1 MIYDYKE
8 VFIESNRMEYPLD
21 IFNDQELRFIES
33 KKLITISKTH
43 FKVNF
48 VGEII
53 TPENKFFSLPKNFRV
68 TEQNVDIFKKV
79 LKDYNKVSGKSLLF
93 NNTFIIT
100 KTGDIKSEKFYF
112 NELKNYF
119 LDFITYE
126 FIYPS
131 KTLKKHS
138 SNPISGG
145 KIDIFSTMRNR
156 KSRGPG
162 ITYKVKDIKNSN
174 SWNLDDIYWSV
185 IEYLSKKYN
194 DYTEIF
200 QMKRFLESEGYVLNT
215 IDISNS
221 EKMLS
226 DINKCDV
233 GIIHNPIK
241 NVLLSYFKSTSVSEC
256 YKINAF
262 YTDNFAFVWEELM
275 RLSLHENK
283 LFRDELKSNFYRKEI
298 RRKWFPDDFSISEF
312 LQRNRVS
319 VVNKDSLKNGFRV
332 SYEID
337 VKSIPDIF
345 SEYNGRRFIGD
356 AKYYQDPENAE
367 FEKEFRTYNQL
378 MNNEYPMVVFTPSNR
393 TRVLHVREE
402 GDLELVIF
410 NISVERSISDVVN
423 KTNMTIDTIQT
434 LLWDKG
440 YTKRK

>member
-8 VFIESNRMEYPLD
+8 VFIESNRIEYPLD
-21 IFNDQELRFIES
+21 IFTDQELRFIES

-138 SNPISGG
+138 ASPISGG

-275 RLSLHENK
+275 RLSLRENK
-283 LFRDELKSNFYRKEI
+283 LFRDELKSNFYRKET
-298 RRKWFPDDFSISEF
+298 RRKWFPDELSISEF
-312 LQRNRVS
+312 LQRNRVR

-345 SEYNGRRFIGD
+345 SEYNSKRFIGD

-378 MNNEYPMVVFTPSNR
+378 MNNEYPMVVFIPSNR
-393 TRVLHVREE
+393 TKVLHVREE
-402 GDLELVIF
+402 GELELVIF
-410 NISVERSISDVVN
+410 NISVEKSISDVVN
-423 KTNMTIDTIQT
+423 KTNMTIDTVQT

>member
-1 MIYDYKE
+1 
-8 VFIESNRMEYPLD
+8 
-21 IFNDQELRFIES
+21 
-33 KKLITISKTH
+33 
-43 FKVNF
+43 
-48 VGEII
+48 
-53 TPENKFFSLPKNFRV
+53 
-68 TEQNVDIFKKV
+68 
-79 LKDYNKVSGKSLLF
+79 
-93 NNTFIIT
+93 
-100 KTGDIKSEKFYF
+100 
-112 NELKNYF
+112 
-119 LDFITYE
+119 
-126 FIYPS
+126 
-131 KTLKKHS
+131 
-138 SNPISGG
+138 
-145 KIDIFSTMRNR
+145 
-156 KSRGPG
+156 
-162 ITYKVKDIKNSN
+162 
-174 SWNLDDIYWSV
+174 
-185 IEYLSKKYN
+185 
-194 DYTEIF
+194 
-200 QMKRFLESEGYVLNT
+200 
-215 IDISNS
+215 
-221 EKMLS
+221 MLS

-283 LFRDELKSNFYRKEI
+283 LFRDELKSNFYRKET
-298 RRKWFPDDFSISEF
+298 RRKWFPDELSISEF